1 MKQKDSN
8 PGFGKGQV
16 GIMEE
21 TVLQVENIRKNFG
34 MTQALKD
41 VTFSIRKGTIHSLL
55 GRNGAG
61 KSTVVNIIAGIYRQ
75 NSGKVLLEGKEISAY
90 SVFNRQ
96 NMGIK
101 IVPQHASIVPNLT
114 VGENIFLG
122 IWPQKKLFVDWKRL
136 YEDAKAELDKY
147 GLEVNPRT
155 KVSTL
160 NGVDQRKVNIIRAM
174 HGGAKLIILDEPTT
188 ALSSKEREELFVFV
202 NELKKKGTS
211 FIFISHYL
219 QEVVDLS
226 DDVTVIRD
234 GRSFAGA
241 DGELLSEEKLA
252 NLIAGEE
259 VELIC
264 RDILD
269 TPDESRLFMECR
281 HLSGTILKDV
291 SVKLYQG
298 EITGLVG
305 FPGSGARE
313 LCRTLFGLEKITSGE
328 ILYSKKKVVIKNP
341 FDAIQHGI
349 AYVSYDRHREGI
361 VGLMSI
367 RENISMPLFS
377 SSLKTKWGL
386 INQRKSEEI
395 ALRYFDRFHMK
406 ANSVNDR
413 LKSLSGGNQ
422 QKVVVAKSVSTD
434 PRLLIL
440 DEPTIGIDI
449 KSREEIIENVI
460 KTTEEKLTSVLYL
473 TNDFDELLR
482 TVDRILFFKD
492 GKLVQDVRND
502 HLSHEDVIRLRD
514 SVTEKSAGTHQE
526 VSP

>member
-1 MKQKDSN
+1 
-8 PGFGKGQV
+8 
-16 GIMEE
+16 MEE
-21 TVLQVENIRKNFG
+21 TVLQVENISKNFG

-41 VTFSIRKGTIHSLL
+41 VNFSIRKGTIHSLL

-75 NSGKVLLEGKEISAY
+75 NSGKVLLEGKEISGC
-90 SVFNRQ
+90 SVSDRQ

-114 VGENIFLG
+114 VGENVFLG
-122 IWPQKKLFVDWKRL
+122 IWPRKQLFVDWKKL
-136 YEDAKAELDKY
+136 YEDAQAELDKY
-147 GLEVNPRT
+147 GLDVDP
-155 KVSTL
+155 KVKVCSL

-174 HGGAKLIILDEPTT
+174 YGGAKLIILDEPTT

-241 DGELLSEEKLA
+241 DGEVLSEEKLA

-259 VELIC
+259 VELVC
-264 RDILD
+264 REIQDG
-269 TPDESRLFMECR
+269 PDEDRLFMECR
-281 HLSGTILKDV
+281 HLSGTGLKDV
-291 SVKLYQG
+291 SVKLYRG

-313 LCRTLFGLEKITSGE
+313 LCRTLFGLEKMTSGE
-328 ILYSKKKVVIKNP
+328 ILYEGKKAVIKNP
-341 FDAIQHGI
+341 CDAIQHGI
-349 AYVSYDRHREGI
+349 AYVSYDRHKEGI

-367 RENISMPLFS
+367 RENISMPLFYS
-377 SSLKTKWGL
+377 RLRTKWGL
-386 INQRKSEEI
+386 INRRKSEEI
-395 ALRYFDRFHMK
+395 AAHYFEQFHIK
-406 ANSVNDR
+406 ANSVQDS

-434 PRLLIL
+434 PQLLIL

-449 KSREEIIENVI
+449 KSREEIIENVNKI
-460 KTTEEKLTSVLYL
+460 TKENLTSVLYL

-502 HLSHEDVIRLRD
+502 HLSHEDVIRIRD
-514 SVTEKSAGTHQE
+514 SVTEKTASFHQE

>member
-1 MKQKDSN
+1 
-8 PGFGKGQV
+8 
-16 GIMEE
+16 MEE
-21 TVLQVENIRKNFG
+21 TVLQVENISKNFG

-41 VTFSIRKGTIHSLL
+41 VNFSIRKGTIHSLL

-75 NSGKVLLEGKEISAY
+75 NSGKVLLEGKEISGC
-90 SVFNRQ
+90 SVFDRQ

-114 VGENIFLG
+114 VGENVFLG
-122 IWPQKKLFVDWKRL
+122 IWPRKQLFVDWKKL
-136 YEDAKAELDKY
+136 YEDAQAELDKY
-147 GLEVNPRT
+147 GLNVDP
-155 KVSTL
+155 KVKVCSL

-174 HGGAKLIILDEPTT
+174 YGGAKLIILDEPTT

-241 DGELLSEEKLA
+241 DGEVLSEEKLA

-259 VELIC
+259 VELVC
-264 RDILD
+264 REILD
-269 TPDESRLFMECR
+269 TPDEDRLFLECR
-281 HLSGTILKDV
+281 HLSGTGLKDV
-291 SVKLYQG
+291 SVKLYRG

-313 LCRTLFGLEKITSGE
+313 LCRTLFGLEKMTSGE
-328 ILYSKKKVVIKNP
+328 ILYEGKKAVIKNP
-341 FDAIQHGI
+341 CDAIQHGI
-349 AYVSYDRHREGI
+349 AYVSYDRHKEGI

-367 RENISMPLFS
+367 RENISMPLFYS
-377 SSLKTKWGL
+377 RLRTKWGL
-386 INQRKSEEI
+386 INRRKSEEI
-395 ALRYFDRFHMK
+395 AARYFEQFHIK
-406 ANSVNDR
+406 ANSVQDS

-434 PRLLIL
+434 PQLLIL

-449 KSREEIIENVI
+449 KSREEIIENVNKI
-460 KTTEEKLTSVLYL
+460 TKENLTSVLYL

-492 GKLVQDVRND
+492 GKLVQDVRNG
-502 HLSHEDVIRLRD
+502 HLSHEDVIRIRD
-514 SVTEKSAGTHQE
+514 SVTEKTASFHQE

>member
-1 MKQKDSN
+1 
-8 PGFGKGQV
+8 
-16 GIMEE
+16 MEE
-21 TVLQVENIRKNFG
+21 TVLRVENISKNFG

-41 VTFSIRKGTIHSLL
+41 VNFSIRKGTIHSLL

-75 NSGKVLLEGKEISAY
+75 NSGKVLLEGKEISSY
-90 SVFNRQ
+90 SVFDRQ

-101 IVPQHASIVPNLT
+101 IVPQHASIVPDLT

-122 IWPQKKLFVDWKRL
+122 IWPRKKLFVDWKRL
-136 YEDAKAELDKY
+136 YKDAQVELEKY
-147 GLEVNPRT
+147 GLNVDP
-155 KVSTL
+155 KVKVRSL

-188 ALSSKEREELFVFV
+188 ALSSKEREELFIFV

-234 GRSFAGA
+234 GRSFAGT
-241 DGELLSEEKLA
+241 DGEILNEEKLA

-264 RDILD
+264 RDILEQS
-269 TPDESRLFMECR
+269 DENRLFMECR
-281 HLSGTILKDV
+281 HLSGSILRGV

-328 ILYSKKKVVIKNP
+328 ILHSGKRAEIRNP
-341 FDAIQHGI
+341 SDALRHGI
-349 AYVSYDRHREGI
+349 AYVSYDRHKEGI
-361 VGLMSI
+361 VGMMSI
-367 RENISMPLFS
+367 RENISMPLFYS
-377 SSLKTKWGL
+377 RLRTKWGL
-386 INQRKSEEI
+386 VDRRKSKEI
-395 ALRYFDRFHMK
+395 AEHYFDRFHIK
-406 ANSVNDR
+406 ANSINDS

-422 QKVVVAKSVSTD
+422 QKVVVARSVSTD
-434 PRLLIL
+434 PQLLIL

-449 KSREEIIENVI
+449 KSREEIIENVN
-460 KTTEEKLTSVLYL
+460 KTTKENLTSVLYL

-502 HLSHEDVIRLRD
+502 HLSHEDVIRIRD
-514 SVTEKSAGTHQE
+514 SVTEKSQNNYQE
-526 VSP
+526 VLP

>member
-1 MKQKDSN
+1 
-8 PGFGKGQV
+8 
-16 GIMEE
+16 MEE
-21 TVLQVENIRKNFG
+21 TVLQVENISKNFG

-41 VTFSIRKGTIHSLL
+41 VNFSIRKGTIHSLL

-90 SVFNRQ
+90 SVFDRQ

-122 IWPQKKLFVDWKRL
+122 IWPRKQLFVDWKKL

-147 GLEVNPRT
+147 GLDVDP
-155 KVSTL
+155 KVKVCSL

-174 HGGAKLIILDEPTT
+174 YGGAKLIILDEPTT

-241 DGELLSEEKLA
+241 DGEVLNEEKLA

-259 VELIC
+259 VELIY

-269 TPDESRLFMECR
+269 TPGEDRLFMECR
-281 HLSGTILKDV
+281 HLSGATLKDV
-291 SVKLYQG
+291 SVKLYRG

-313 LCRTLFGLEKITSGE
+313 LCRTLFGLEKMTSGE
-328 ILYSKKKVVIKNP
+328 IFYAGEKAVIKNP
-341 FDAIQHGI
+341 SDAIRHGI

-367 RENISMPLFS
+367 RENIGMPLFYS
-377 SSLKTKWGL
+377 RLRTKWGL
-386 INQRKSEEI
+386 INRRKSEEI
-395 ALRYFDRFHMK
+395 AAHYFEQFHIK
-406 ANSVNDR
+406 ANSIQDS

-434 PRLLIL
+434 PQLLIL

-449 KSREEIIENVI
+449 KSREEIIENVN
-460 KTTEEKLTSVLYL
+460 KTTKENLTSVLYL

-482 TVDRILFFKD
+482 TVDRILFFKE
-492 GKLVQDVRND
+492 GKLVRDVRND
-502 HLSHEDVIRLRD
+502 HLSHEDVIRIRD
-514 SVTEKSAGTHQE
+514 SVTEKTASFHQE

>member
-1 MKQKDSN
+1 MKD
-8 PGFGKGQV
+8 
-16 GIMEE
+16 I
-21 TVLQVENIRKNFG
+21 VLQVENISKNFG

-41 VTFSIRKGTIHSLL
+41 VSFSIRKGTIHSLL

-75 NSGKVLLEGKEISAY
+75 SAGKVLLEGKEISAY
-90 SVFNRQ
+90 SVSDRQ

-101 IVPQHASIVPNLT
+101 IVPQHASIVPELT

-122 IWPQKKLFVDWKRL
+122 IWPKKNLFVDWDRL
-136 YEDAKAELDKY
+136 YKDAKAELDKY
-147 GLEVNPRT
+147 GLKVDPKV
-155 KVSTL
+155 KVSSL

-188 ALSSKEREELFVFV
+188 ALSSQEREELFVFV

-234 GRSFAGA
+234 GKSFAGS
-241 DGELLSEEKLA
+241 DGEVLSEEKLA
-252 NLIAGEE
+252 NLIAGED
-259 VELIC
+259 VELVY
-264 RDILD
+264 RDIL
-269 TPDESRLFMECR
+269 ESHHEKDLFLECS
-281 HLSGTILKDV
+281 HLSGDILRDV
-291 SVKLYQG
+291 SVKIYKG

-313 LCRTLFGLEKITSGE
+313 LCRTLFGLEKITGGE
-328 ILYSKKKVVIKNP
+328 VLKEGKKIPLKDP
-341 FDAIQHGI
+341 SDAVRQGI
-349 AYVSYDRHREGI
+349 GYVSYDRHKEGI

-367 RENISMPLFS
+367 RENIGLPLLYSRLRSRFGFVNE
-377 SSLKTKWGL
+377 K
-386 INQRKSEEI
+386 KSREI
-395 ALRYFDRFHMK
+395 ADWYFKQFHMK
-406 ANSVNDR
+406 ANSMEDKLN
-413 LKSLSGGNQ
+413 SLSGGNQ
-422 QKVVVAKSVSTD
+422 QKVVVAKAVSIE
-434 PRLLIL
+434 PELLIL

-449 KSREEIIENVI
+449 KSREEIIENVNKI
-460 KTTEEKLTSVLYL
+460 TKEKNTSVLYL

-492 GKLVQDVRND
+492 GKLVQDVRNI
-502 HLSHEDVIRLRD
+502 HLTHEDVIQIRD
-514 SVTEKSAGTHQE
+514 SVGAASEKLTGGISNE
-526 VSP
+526 